1 MNPRWLS
8 WDNTVPTKIAFMCW
22 VSCFPWKPLAENHH
36 LFPTRPSF
44 PSTHP
49 APYLKRLCLMTHDIT
64 TKHFQSIGF
73 CREWINRTFLWP
85 PLFWKGSSPAHWN
98 MLQNQE
104 LSSSFSVF
112 LFFLPSFFFQDQTQI
127 GGLAPSQDSILSGL
141 VLILLWIHP
150 LRHVEDLNTLGDN
163 WQMCFLSYS
172 FYLIIL
178 HDLHAGIPLTS

>member
-1 MNPRWLS
+1 
-8 WDNTVPTKIAFMCW
+8 
-22 VSCFPWKPLAENHH
+22 
-36 LFPTRPSF
+36 
-44 PSTHP
+44 
-49 APYLKRLCLMTHDIT
+49 
-64 TKHFQSIGF
+64 
-73 CREWINRTFLWP
+73 
-85 PLFWKGSSPAHWN
+85 

-163 WQMCFLSYS
+163 
-172 FYLIIL
+172 
-178 HDLHAGIPLTS
+178 